1 MVSRDEIE
9 AEGLTTEDVLD
20 VETAQP
26 QTDVQI
32 LPEWEKHPEER
43 PGENLRIEG
52 NTLLYERD
60 GFEVA
65 IESHT
70 RRPTGALI
78 LDPESIGKRYPRPL
92 DLAPLRSGVWLRR
105 LSRDL
110 RQLRGDRR
118 DTDHSG
124 ELPADV

>member
-60 GFEVA
+60 GFERSRSRA
-65 IESHT
+65 T

-78 LDPESIGKRYPRPL
+78 SRSRSRSASGTHGRSISSASPFRSMASSTQSRPQT
-92 DLAPLRSGVWLRR
+92 ATRRSAR
-105 LSRDL
+105 
-110 RQLRGDRR
+110 
-118 DTDHSG
+118 H
-124 ELPADV
+124 

>member
-65 IESHT
+65 IESYKTTHWRVDLDPGVDRQVVPTAARSRASPFRSMASSTQSRPQTAT
-70 RRPTGALI
+70 RRSA
-78 LDPESIGKRYPRPL
+78 R
-92 DLAPLRSGVWLRR
+92 
-105 LSRDL
+105 
-110 RQLRGDRR
+110 
-118 DTDHSG
+118 H
-124 ELPADV
+124 